1 VRPRARSRAVVVA
14 VAIDARASVDPPRE
28 VGRARAID
36 ARAVARAIAIDRP
49 IDRSI
54 GVARDREKLKSLD
67 APDCLRARRPTARAQ
82 KVAQIFRRHVGTASR
97 DAHANA
103 RARASERTRAR
114 ASERTNAGAKS
125 RSNARAIDAHAGGEA
140 SARARERAR
149 DRATTRNRDAP
160 SR

>member
-54 GVARDREKLKSLD
+54 AR
-67 APDCLRARRPTARAQ
+67 
-82 KVAQIFRRHVGTASR
+82 F
-97 DAHANA
+97 
-103 RARASERTRAR
+103 
-114 ASERTNAGAKS
+114 
-125 RSNARAIDAHAGGEA
+125 
-140 SARARERAR
+140 
-149 DRATTRNRDAP
+149 
-160 SR
+160 